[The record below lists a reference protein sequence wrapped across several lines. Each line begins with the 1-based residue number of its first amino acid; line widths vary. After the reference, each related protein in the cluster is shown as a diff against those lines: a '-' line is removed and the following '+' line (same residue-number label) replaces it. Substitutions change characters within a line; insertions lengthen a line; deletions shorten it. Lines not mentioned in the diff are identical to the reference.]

1 MKMRHLIP
9 RGIAGQIAL
18 LLVASLLLFHGVV
31 AVLLFGVGIGGGGAP
46 RPPDAL
52 YQRQLAAVWLI
63 DRAAPSQRQDLIADM
78 MAADPDL
85 ALRPAGVGDQITEID
100 WFDTPER
107 DAFGPWGNSLRAKG
121 IAAGRF
127 GAVERNG
134 DEQSEIAFRLRDGAV
149 MIAALRMPQPPFFGS
164 PLVVTLIV
172 FAVIL
177 SVLGVWAARSLTAP
191 LRRFS
196 HAVEKFGNDGTEPVS
211 LAEQGPDELRAAAA
225 AFNRMQSR
233 INDLVEDR
241 TRMLAAVGHDLLTP
255 VTRLRLRTDYVA
267 DAPLREAMLSD
278 LDHMEGLLRGAVS
291 YLRQGN
297 SGEKTVVVDLSS
309 LLQTVSDQ
317 SSDAG
322 HVVSF
327 DGPVRACVDGRPS
340 ELLRLFGNLVDNA
353 IKHGGGGGVCLHLE
367 EAFARIEIIDHGPGI
382 AAGRRDDMLVPFVRG
397 DDARNMDPGLG
408 FGLGLAICLAV
419 AKGHNG
425 QLVLKDTPG
434 GGLTVEVSL
443 PLSETHFSF
452 ANA

>member
-9 RGIAGQIAL
+9 LGIAGQIAL

-31 AVLLFGVGIGGGGAP
+31 AVLLFGVGIGGRAP
-46 RPPDAL
+46 GPPNAL
-52 YQRQLAAVWLI
+52 YQRQLAAVLLI
-63 DRAAPSQRQDLIADM
+63 DRAVPSERQELIADL

-85 ALRPAGVGDQITEID
+85 ALRRAGIEDQTQSIV
-100 WFDTPER
+100 WFDTLEH
-107 DAFGPWGNSLRAKG
+107 DEFGPWGNSLRAKG
-121 IAAGRF
+121 IVAGRF

-134 DEQSEIAFRLRDGAV
+134 NERSEIAFRLRDGAV

-164 PLVVTLIV
+164 PVFVTLIV
-172 FAVIL
+172 FAVSL

-196 HAVEKFGNDGTEPVS
+196 HAVETFGNDGTEPVS

-267 DAPLREAMLSD
+267 DETLREAMLSD
-278 LDHMEGLLRGAVS
+278 LDHMEGLLRGAMS

-309 LLQTVSDQ
+309 LLQTVSNQ

-322 HVVSF
+322 HVVPF
-327 DGPVRACVDGRPS
+327 EGPVRVCVDGRPS

-353 IKHGGGGGVCLHLE
+353 IKHGGGGGICLHLE
-367 EAFARIEIIDHGPGI
+367 EAFARVEIIDHGPGI
-382 AAGRRDDMLVPFVRG
+382 AAGRRENMLVPFVRG
-397 DDARNMDPGLG
+397 DDARNMDQGLG

-425 QLVLKDTPG
+425 QLGLKDTAG
-434 GGLTVEVSL
+434 GGLTVQVSL
-443 PLSETHFSF
+443 PLSEKRFNS
-452 ANA
+452 ASA